1 MSRFNRTTTMFPRL
15 LEKKSGDNDELE
27 SRKERIRVSIEWHCV
42 DRTKC
47 GLLLL

>member
-1 MSRFNRTTTMFPRL
+1 MSRFIRIAPMYPRL
-15 LEKKSGDNDELE
+15 LEKKSGDNDELV
-27 SRKERIRVSIEWHCV
+27 SRNERISVSVEWHCV